1 MLSNVFEVVF
11 MHLWRAAVATA
22 IQLFIVLGVGIIFGF
37 LIHYVSRAIQRHASS
52 IFTQCGYVYL
62 FMIPGV
68 VIHELSHLVVAAL
81 FLFKIG
87 EVVLL
92 QCVPGKPYGYINHS
106 KPKNPIQE
114 IGVFFVS
121 VAPIVLGALVI
132 YILSLGLLGPGVF
145 AGTSF
150 MVEIGNSVN
159 LVVYLKQIIESVI
172 LTTLRVFASLVSLQ
186 GVSGW
191 QIGVFLY
198 LAYSLSNAM
207 NLSDIDWG
215 HAVKGFLYLFGLWL
229 LVNVVVMLS
238 GRDVIGAY
246 VVQFSQ
252 KISGMY
258 AAMLFALS
266 LNLLAAMIAV
276 PLGIM
281 FGRSARR

>member
-1 MLSNVFEVVF
+1 
-11 MHLWRAAVATA
+11 
-22 IQLFIVLGVGIIFGF
+22 
-37 LIHYVSRAIQRHASS
+37 
-52 IFTQCGYVYL
+52 
-62 FMIPGV
+62 MIPGL
-68 VIHELSHLVVAAL
+68 VIHELSHLVVALL
-81 FLFKIG
+81 FLLKI
-87 EVVLL
+87 EKVVLF
-92 QCVPGKPYGYINHS
+92 QCKPGEPTGGYVAYRVPR
-106 KPKNPIQE
+106 NPFQE

-132 YILSLGLLGPGVF
+132 YVLSLGFLGPGVF

-159 LVVYLKQIIESVI
+159 LVVFLKQVIESVI
-172 LTTLRVFASLVSLQ
+172 LTTLRVFAGLVSLQ
-186 GVSGW
+186 GVPFW
-191 QIGVFLY
+191 KIGVFLY
-198 LAYSLSNAM
+198 LTYSLSNAM
-207 NLSDIDWG
+207 NLSDTDWG
-215 HAVKGFLYLFGLWL
+215 HAVKGFLYLFGLLL